1 MHKIILIPGD
11 GIGPEI
17 VAAARRVL
25 HKAAAKQKINLAM
38 EEMCA
43 GGAALDQYGLPLPKD
58 TIRAC
63 AQADATLLGAVGG
76 PKWDNAPPEL
86 RAEKAIL
93 GLRQAMEL
101 YINLR
106 PVRVADALLDNS
118 PLKAE
123 KAAGVDI
130 LIVRELTGGIYFGKR
145 REAFIDDEKIER
157 AFDVEEYSEPEIGRV
172 VRYALKAA
180 LSRKK
185 KVTSVEK
192 SNVLASSRLWKK
204 VAAQAALDFPEVRLE
219 NMYVDNC
226 AMQLILNPKD
236 FDVIVTSNLFGDILS
251 DEAAVITG
259 SIGMLPSASVGS
271 GPGLFEPIHG
281 SAPDIAGQGIA
292 NPLGAILSA
301 ALLLRFSLQAEPA
314 AAAIEGAVDKVL
326 SMGYRTADLCRAGF
340 TKVSTE
346 EMGALV
352 EKEIGQP
359 LA

>member
-1 MHKIILIPGD
+1 MKKIILIPGD

-17 VAAARRVL
+17 VAAARRIL
-25 HKAAAKQKINLAM
+25 DKAAAKQKISFEFA
-38 EEMCA
+38 EKYA
-43 GGAALDQYGLPLPKD
+43 GGAALDKFGLPLPAD
-58 TIRAC
+58 TIAAC
-63 AQADATLLGAVGG
+63 AEADATLLGAVGG

-93 GLRQAMEL
+93 GLRKEMGL

-106 PVRVADALLDNS
+106 PIRVQPALAGNS
-118 PLKAE
+118 PLKE
-123 KAAGVDI
+123 ENVAGADL

-145 REAFIDDEKIER
+145 REAFVDEETIER
-157 AFDVEEYSEPEIGRV
+157 AWDIGEYSAPEIERV
-172 VRYALKAA
+172 VRYAMRAA

-185 KVTSVEK
+185 KVTSVDK

-204 VAAQAALDFPEVRLE
+204 IAARTALDFPEVRLE

-226 AMQLILNPKD
+226 AMQLILTPKA

-259 SIGMLPSASVGS
+259 SIGMLPSASVGQ

-281 SAPDIAGQGIA
+281 SAPDIAGLGIA

-301 ALLLRFSLQAEPA
+301 AMLLRFSLREEAA

-326 SMGYRTADLCRAGF
+326 AMGYRTADIYGAGF
-340 TKVSTE
+340 TKVTTE

-352 EKEIGQP
+352 EKE